1 MKIEK
6 DFVELLE
13 LLNKKKV
20 KYCIVGAYAVG
31 FYGYPRFTKDMDIL
45 VEPTLENGRRIIKA
59 LKEFGIS
66 SSDLT
71 EKDFVEKD
79 RVIQLGYD
87 PVRVDL
93 LTSLEGFAFHRIWK
107 NKNKGK
113 YGNQQVFFIGWKE
126 LIENKRKMGRSLDP
140 IDLENLLVVCDDLDL
155 DFGRLKIRPAGS
167 SGGHLGL
174 RSIIDSLKNDKFARL
189 RIGVGRPKNDVAI
202 PGYVLSPFTKQ
213 EKKECRDI
221 IEKACHCCAVW
232 LSEGISKTMNIFNR
246 HLNIILI
253 ILVSVSI
260 IRIKP

>member
-1 MKIEK
+1 MKLIVGLGNPGKAYIHSRHNIGFRVLEALAKLYKVPLKKDNITLSLIGKGKIEGQ
-6 DFVELLE
+6 
-13 LLNKKKV
+13 KV
-20 KYCIVGAYAVG
+20 
-31 FYGYPRFTKDMDIL
+31 IL
-45 VEPTLENGRRIIKA
+45 AMP
-59 LKEFGIS
+59 
-66 SSDLT
+66 LT
-71 EKDFVEKD
+71 FMN
-79 RVIQLGYD
+79 L
-87 PVRVDL
+87 
-93 LTSLEGFAFHRIWK
+93 SGFAVATLLK
-107 NKNKGK
+107 K
-113 YGNQQVFFIGWKE
+113 YKTDD
-126 LIENKRKMGRSLDP
+126 LD
-140 IDLENLLVVCDDLDL
+140 NLLVVCDDLDL
-155 DFGRLKIRPAGS
+155 GFGRLKIRPAGS

-202 PGYVLSPFTKQ
+202 PGYVLSPFTKK